1 MSAHYQ
7 NFEVAI
13 YTRVYEVLQMAD
25 LNWLREKFN
34 VMSRSIKVNKVYLE
48 THRDMVVAPEATVR
62 GAIQFF
68 AERGI
73 RTSGGI
79 TITVNERNRFET
91 YCYTNPEH
99 RRKLKEV
106 VEYTARLFD
115 EVILDDFFFT
125 NCKCESCIRAKGAK
139 SWTAFRLELMEEAA
153 RSLVIEPA
161 RAVNPKVE
169 LVIKYPNWYEHF
181 QGLGFHLEAE
191 PKIFDRLYTG
201 TKTRDPIRGNQ
212 HLQPY
217 HGYSIFRYFEN
228 IKPGCNGGGWVD
240 TGGMFTA
247 DRYAEQLWLTLF
259 AKAPEITLFD
269 FRQMQRPL
277 TLADRAPWQGSG
289 ASFDFDEATR
299 SVRQPDGSLA
309 KDATVALAAGFTF
322 DQVDRFLGQL
332 GRPYGLKS
340 YRPAHSTSGEDF
352 LHSYLGMIGIPMDLQ
367 PAFPADAPVLLLT
380 EAAKFD
386 ASIVEKIK
394 RQLVDGKTVIITS
407 GLLKALNGKGIEE
420 IVELHTTDRKALVR
434 EFQVGWFGLYR
445 AEKDILLPQIHYLTN
460 DSWEEISGQGP
471 YTGYPL
477 LHSARYANSTLYIL
491 VIPDNIS
498 DLYALPAGVLRRIR
512 ETLCAGQKVMLD
524 APAQVALFL
533 YDNDTC
539 IVESFL
545 PEAVEV
551 QLITA
556 PGVQAVT
563 NLLTGEPLS
572 GSPVLDW
579 RGQSDGRTAF
589 KVNLPP
595 HAYQVYRLS

>member
-1 MSAHYQ
+1 MSQYYQ

-13 YTRVYEVLQMAD
+13 YTRVYEVLEMAD
-25 LNWLREKFN
+25 LNWLRERFE
-34 VMSRSIKVNKVYLE
+34 VMSRSVKISKVYLE
-48 THRDMVVAPEATVR
+48 THRDLVVAPEDTLRA
-62 GAIQFF
+62 AMQFF

-125 NCKCESCIRAKGAK
+125 NCKCSTCIQAKGQR

-153 RSLVIEPA
+153 HSLVIEPA
-161 RAVNPKVE
+161 RAVNPNVQ

-181 QGLGFHLEAE
+181 QGLGFHLQAE
-191 PKIFDRLYTG
+191 PKIFDRVYTG
-201 TKTRDPIRGNQ
+201 TETRDPIRGNQ
-212 HLQPY
+212 HLQAY
-217 HGYSIFRYFEN
+217 LGYSIFRYFEN
-228 IKPGCNGGGWVD
+228 IKPGGNGGGWVD

-277 TLADRAPWQGSG
+277 TLKDRAPWQGSG
-289 ASFDFDEATR
+289 ASFDFDEAVQSAR
-299 SVRQPDGSLA
+299 LPDGSLA
-309 KDATVALAAGFTF
+309 QDATVALAAGYTF
-322 DQVDRFLGQL
+322 EQVDRFLGQL
-332 GRPYGLKS
+332 GKPYGLKS
-340 YRPAHSTSGEDF
+340 YRPDHSTSGEDF
-352 LHSYLGMIGIPMDLQ
+352 LHNYLGMIGIPIDLQ
-367 PAFPADAPVLLLT
+367 PEFPAADPVILLT

-386 ASIVEKIK
+386 PAIVEKIK
-394 RQLVDGKTVIITS
+394 SQLLSGKTVVITS
-407 GLLKALNGKGIEE
+407 GLLKALNGKGLED
-420 IVELHTTDRKALVR
+420 IVELHTSDRKALVN
-434 EFQVGWFGLYR
+434 EFQVGWFGLYK
-445 AEKDILLPQIHYLTN
+445 ASKDILLPQIHYLTN

-477 LHSARYANSTLYIL
+477 LHSAKYAGGMLYIL
-491 VIPDNIS
+491 VIPENIS

-512 ETLCAGQKVMLD
+512 ETACAGHKIMLD
-524 APAQVALFL
+524 APAQVAIFL
-533 YDNDTC
+533 YDNDTL

-545 PEAVEV
+545 PEAVDV
-551 QLITA
+551 QLIAA
-556 PGVQAVT
+556 PGVQKVSD
-563 NLLTGEPLS
+563 LQTGESLAGEPI
-572 GSPVLDW
+572 LDF

-589 KVNLPP
+589 RLTLSP
-595 HAYQVYRLS
+595 HAYRVLKHG